1 MLESRHGR
9 ERGTMIVGERIR
21 RPDAPDK
28 VKGSALYIEDL
39 DFAGS
44 LWGAV
49 LRSPHAHARI
59 ARLDVTRARAV
70 AGVHAVLTAKD
81 IPGKNL
87 IPMIQSDWPVLAA
100 EFVRHVGEGIALVA
114 AESREALAA
123 ALHAVA
129 VEYEPLPALLDM
141 EEALKAGEVIAHW
154 KVRRGEAA
162 VAMTGADVVVVEGTY
177 RTP

>member
-1 MLESRHGR
+1 MLERHLGQGA
-9 ERGTMIVGERIR
+9 GTMIVGERIR

-87 IPMIQSDWPVLAA
+87 IPMIQADWPVLAA
-100 EFVRHVGEGIALVA
+100 QFVRHVGEGVALVA
-114 AESREALAA
+114 AESREALT
-123 ALHAVA
+123 
-129 VEYEPLPALLDM
+129 
-141 EEALKAGEVIAHW
+141 EAMHTI
-154 KVRRGEAA
+154 
-162 VAMTGADVVVVEGTY
+162 
-177 RTP
+177 

>member
-1 MLESRHGR
+1 MLRR
-9 ERGTMIVGERIR
+9 MIVGERIR

-39 DFAGS
+39 VFAGS
-44 LWGAV
+44 LWGGV

-87 IPMIQSDWPVLAA
+87 IPMIQADWPVLAA
-100 EFVRHVGEGIALVA
+100 E
-114 AESREALAA
+114 
-123 ALHAVA
+123 
-129 VEYEPLPALLDM
+129 
-141 EEALKAGEVIAHW
+141 
-154 KVRRGEAA
+154 
-162 VAMTGADVVVVEGTY
+162 
-177 RTP
+177 